1 MFGRRSKENKAD
13 RDFARAVVRGD
24 VAYANDPGELDLGDR
39 DFPPY
44 TPEEEKMLPIYALR
58 AIAAMREHD
67 ALKGAAE
74 PYED

>member
-1 MFGRRSKENKAD
+1 MFGRHNKENKAD

-44 TPEEEKMLPIYALR
+44 TPEEEKMLPTYALR
-58 AIAAMREHD
+58 AILAVREHD
-67 ALKGAAE
+67 ASRGPAE